1 MAKINS
7 TKSDIL
13 RLFFQHDMANNTSN
27 LNPPIN
33 DAMDS
38 LLQYYATLGS
48 NHPDNMMVFSPDGEL
63 RSTNQKDF
71 FTRPISK
78 LEDLKQ
84 YILKKSYQQVEAI
97 FQRAQKGETGRCEI
111 QWKRKKRFY
120 ELLAIP
126 LQNSDAQVDGVV
138 MIARDITEYKL
149 SHLQSIYEIKSYK
162 YIVNHLNMGVWV
174 SEYDTGKLTFVSKRL
189 ADLYH
194 YPLEDFFHKY
204 KRIENVIQSAVIP
217 EDLERMNCTEKEF
230 LLKGEP
236 IRFRIKT
243 QDGDIKWITCQTAPH
258 YDDTGKITH
267 IFGMQT
273 DITEEVK
280 LQDQFQYTANHDL
293 LTTLPNRR
301 SLYEKLDTLMEQEN
315 PFAVLF
321 LNLDRFSVI
330 NGTLGYQ
337 VGDSVLKTV
346 ATRLLLMLPENS
358 FIARLESNDFIVVFQ
373 DYANKEQL
381 VKMMEN
387 IITDIKH
394 PLTINGYEIN
404 ITTSIGVSMYPE
416 DATTKD
422 SLMDKAHA
430 ALTHAKKNGKNTFQL
445 YSYSKDNLFQ
455 RKLAIEKDMLEALEK
470 EEFEL
475 YYQPLVDTQTGTIL
489 GAEAL
494 IRWNHQEWG
503 MISPGEFIPIAEENQ
518 LICEISD
525 WVIKE
530 ACAQLRAWQD
540 KGLRPIPISVNL
552 SPIRLMKKGLT
563 EYVKS
568 QLAAYKVPADYLG
581 VEITEGSL
589 LKSEKGVLAT
599 IAELKELGVRIAIDD
614 FGTGFAS
621 LNYLREY
628 QADTLKIDQ
637 VFIQSRDGQV
647 EKDNIIVGSV
657 MQMAKALNMRIIA
670 EGVEEYGQYRFLKN
684 RECDI
689 IQGFLFSGPVDV
701 NEFEGFLQKGYL
713 EPDPEKVEKDRLR
726 RIRS

>member
-1 MAKINS
+1 MAEINS

-13 RLFFQHDMANNTSN
+13 RLLFQHDMANNNISQDTSMS
-27 LNPPIN
+27 
-33 DAMDS
+33 DAVDS
-38 LLQYYATLGS
+38 LLSFYAAIGS
-48 NHPDNMMVFSPDGEL
+48 NHPDSIMVFSPDGEL
-63 RSTNQKDF
+63 RSNNQKRF
-71 FTRPISK
+71 LTKPIHK
-78 LEDLKQ
+78 LEDFKPFL
-84 YILKKSYQQVEAI
+84 LKKSYEQVEEI
-97 FQRAQKGETGRCEI
+97 FYNARNGNTERCEI
-111 QWKRKKRFY
+111 QLKRRKQFY
-120 ELLAIP
+120 EIFIIP
-126 LQNSDAQVDGVV
+126 VQNIDTNVDGIVL
-138 MIARDITEYKL
+138 IARDITDYKL
-149 SHLQSIYEIKSYK
+149 SHLQSVSEIQSYK
-162 YIVNHLNMGVWV
+162 HIVNHLNMGVWV
-174 SEYDTGKLTFVSKRL
+174 SEYKTGNLTFVSERL
-189 ADLYH
+189 AALYE
-194 YPLEDFFHKY
+194 YPLDDFFHKY
-204 KRIENVIQSAVIP
+204 QRMENVIQAAVLP
-217 EDLERMNCTEKEF
+217 EDRERITCNEKDF

-236 IRFRIKT
+236 VRFRI
-243 QDGDIKWITCQTAPH
+243 QCGDGSVKWIICQMAPH
-258 YDDTGKITH
+258 YDDAGNITH

-280 LQDQFQYTANHDL
+280 LQEQFQYTANHDL

-301 SLYEKLDTLMEQEN
+301 SLYQKLDTLLGNET

-321 LNLDRFSVI
+321 FNLDRFSVI

-337 VGDSVLKTV
+337 VGDSVLKTI
-346 ATRLLLMLPENS
+346 ATRLIVMLPEKS
-358 FIARLESNDFIVVFQ
+358 FIARLESNDFIIVFE
-373 DYANKEQL
+373 DYTRKDQL
-381 VKMMEN
+381 IRMIKD
-387 IITDIKH
+387 ILIDIKH
-394 PLTINGYEIN
+394 PLTVNGYEIN
-404 ITTSIGVSMYPE
+404 ITTSIGISMYPDDGE
-416 DATTKD
+416 TKEI
-422 SLMDKAHA
+422 LMDKAHA
-430 ALTHAKKNGKNTFQL
+430 ALTHAKKSGKSTYQL
-445 YSYSKDNLFQ
+445 YSDSNDNLFQ

-475 YYQPLVDTQTGTIL
+475 YYQPLVETQSGTIL

-503 MISPGEFIPIAEENQ
+503 MIPPGEFIPIAEENQ

-525 WVIKE
+525 WVIKK

-540 KGLRPIPISVNL
+540 KGLEPIPISVNI

-563 EYVKS
+563 EFVKS
-568 QLAAYKVPADYLG
+568 QLATYQVPADYLG

-670 EGVEEYGQYRFLKN
+670 EGVEEIGQYRFLRN
-684 RECDI
+684 RECDL
-689 IQGFLFSGPVDV
+689 IQGYLFSGPVPV
-701 NEFEGFLQKGYL
+701 HQFEHFLKEGYL

-726 RIRS
+726 RIKS